1 MNEKEI
7 IKKIKWW
14 LLNNIE
20 KKQGKNLIQES
31 KNLLKFIKMWEN
43 MDY

>member
-14 LLNNIE
+14 LQNNIE
-20 KKQGKNLIQES
+20 KKQGKNLIQDS

-43 MDY
+43 MD

>member
-14 LLNNIE
+14 LQHNIE
-20 KKQGKNLIQES
+20 KKQGKNLIQDS

>member
-14 LLNNIE
+14 LQNNIE
-20 KKQGKNLIQES
+20 KKQGKNLIQDS

>member
-7 IKKIKWW
+7 IKKIKWRMQ
-14 LLNNIE
+14 NNIE
-20 KKQGKNLIQES
+20 KKQGKNLIQDS